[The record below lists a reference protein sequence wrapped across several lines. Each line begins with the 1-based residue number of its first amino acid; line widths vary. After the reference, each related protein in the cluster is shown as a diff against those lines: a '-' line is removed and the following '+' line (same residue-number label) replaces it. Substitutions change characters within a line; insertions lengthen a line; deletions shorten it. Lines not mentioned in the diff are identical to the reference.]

1 MTIDEVMTIDEAIQ
15 ELKRQFLGEY
25 DRQRVAKSVA
35 IEALE
40 QLRAQ
45 ESILDKIIAEI
56 ERQEKWL
63 MDAGCNTYNVDIA
76 FSSIKLALQKAR
88 MNNEYIY

>member
-1 MTIDEVMTIDEAIQ
+1 MTREEAIQ
-15 ELKRQFLGEY
+15 ELKIQFLGEY
-25 DRQRVAKSVA
+25 DRQREAKNIA
-35 IEALE
+35 IKALE
-40 QLRAQ
+40 QLRVQ

-63 MDAGCNTYNVDIA
+63 MNAGYNTYNVDIA
-76 FSSIKLALQKAR
+76 FSSIKSALQKAR